1 MKNLS
6 AAFIAFLAGLLFFP
20 RLSTAQVFS
29 SADLTAPLEEQ
40 GVSAR
45 ALGLGS
51 SYVAVPGDVA
61 GLLFNPSLLG
71 TVRSF
76 QLDLDHQQWLN
87 GFTQETLL
95 FSFPTP
101 SWGTGGLALDYV
113 NLGTFDGHD
122 ANGDPS
128 ANYGSTRISA
138 TAGWGLEMVKNLYV
152 GLSGR
157 GLQQTT
163 AGQSFQALALDGG
176 ILWKPFPGFY
186 AGGSYINF
194 GTYVDNFLLAARW
207 QLGASYS
214 FKADSVQSLLGALE
228 YSQEPYNDAQ
238 LHLGV
243 EDCLYGVL
251 SFRAGYQ
258 WDLYQ
263 NEVSGFQGLSGGLGL
278 RLDSLTLDY
287 AYIPLGDL
295 GNSQRISLRFDFG
308 PAPKELPTKPT
319 PMPSPVST
327 PTPTLPGPA
336 ASPTALVSTAASVTS
351 TPTPQPIDPLKLYFE
366 MPASTTPE
374 ASPTPVPPEVLKLQT
389 QIRSNPQDSS
399 AWYGLGH
406 YYYENRQKT
415 QAIQCFEQ
423 VLRLQPQA
431 QALRDWLAK
440 YKSTAP

>member
-1 MKNLS
+1 MKKLS
-6 AAFIAFLAGLLFFP
+6 FVLVAFIAGLLFFP
-20 RLSTAQVFS
+20 RFSIAQVFS

-51 SYVAVPGDVA
+51 AYAAVPGDAA
-61 GLLFNPSLLG
+61 GLLFNPALLG
-71 TVRSF
+71 TVKSF
-76 QLDLDHQQWLN
+76 QLDLDHQRWLN

-113 NLGTFDGHD
+113 DLGTFDGHD

-128 ANYGSTRISA
+128 ANYGSTRISV
-138 TAGWGLEMVKNLYV
+138 TAGWGLEIAKDLYA

-176 ILWKPFPGFY
+176 LLWRLFPGFY
-186 AGGSYINF
+186 AGGSYVNF

-207 QLGASYS
+207 QVGASYS
-214 FKADSVQSLLGALE
+214 FKADSVQSLLGSFE
-228 YSQEPYNDAQ
+228 YSQEPYNDTQ

-243 EDCLYGVL
+243 EDCLYGTL

-258 WDLYQ
+258 YDLYQ
-263 NEVSGFQGLSGGLGL
+263 NEVSGFHGLSGGIGL

-308 PAPKELPTKPT
+308 PTPNKPLVQQTPLSSPTYAP
-319 PMPSPVST
+319 SST
-327 PTPTLPGPA
+327 IPTPTT
-336 ASPTALVSTAASVTS
+336 SPTPSVSTTLAVTQ
-351 TPTPQPIDPLKLYFE
+351 TPTPQPTDPLKLYFV
-366 MPASTTPE
+366 MPASATPE
-374 ASPTPVPPEVLKLQT
+374 MSIPLPPEVLKFQA
-389 QIRSNPQDSS
+389 QIQANPEDSN

-406 YYYENRQKT
+406 YYYETHQKD
-415 QAIQCFEQ
+415 QSIQCFEQ

-431 QALRDWLAK
+431 QALRDWLTK